1 MDAPLRILLLE
12 DVTADARLIELE
24 LRRSGLNFLAHHVE
38 TRDEFVQAL
47 STDCPDVILADYS
60 LPSFDGLAAL
70 EIVLDSAQQ
79 VPFIFVSGAIGEER
93 AITALKS
100 GATDYVLKDR
110 LSRLPQAVERA
121 LAEVAERERRKRAE
135 EAVRKAHAELE
146 QRVAERT
153 ADLATANA
161 ELQRAHEQL
170 QQAAQEL
177 EIRVQQR
184 TAELSESADRLSQ
197 TNAALQANRHELQ
210 MLSHRLVE
218 VQEDERVAIARELH
232 DEAGQ
237 ALTSIMVGLHLLEQD
252 LADHPEAARVRIV
265 ELKKMAESV
274 MGGLH
279 QLAVNLRP
287 ASLDKL
293 GLVPAL
299 RQFLEQ
305 FARQNNV
312 EVISDLS
319 QMEGTRLPPEVET
332 ALFRIVQEALI
343 NIARHARATSAG
355 VILTRR
361 NGVVT
366 AIIEDNGVGFDPDK
380 ATHTGRLGLLGMRER
395 AEMLGGNL
403 TLESSP
409 GTGTTIYAEVPW
421 RPLAPVG
428 R

>member
-1 MDAPLRILLLE
+1 MDATLRILLLE

-24 LRRSGLNFLAHHVE
+24 LRRSGLNFIARRVE

-47 STDCPDVILADYS
+47 SADCPDVILADYS

-70 EIVLDSAQQ
+70 EIVLDSARQ

-135 EAVRKAHAELE
+135 EALRKAHVELE

-153 ADLATANA
+153 ADLAAANA
-161 ELQRAHEQL
+161 ALQSATEQL
-170 QQAAQEL
+170 QQAAQRL
-177 EIRVQQR
+177 EMRVQQR
-184 TAELSESADRLSQ
+184 TAELSEAADRLSQ
-197 TNAALQANRHELQ
+197 TNAALQESRHELQ

-218 VQEDERVAIARELH
+218 VQEGERFAIARELH

-252 LADHPEAARVRIV
+252 LDHPEAARARII
-265 ELKKMAESV
+265 ELKKTAEGV
-274 MGGLH
+274 MEGLH
-279 QLAVNLRP
+279 RLAVDLRP

-299 RQFLEQ
+299 RQFVEQ
-305 FARQNNV
+305 FAHQNRMDV
-312 EVISDLS
+312 LTDLS
-319 QMEGTRLPPEVET
+319 QLEGMRLLPEVET
-332 ALFRIVQEALI
+332 ALYRIVQEALI
-343 NIARHARATSAG
+343 NIARHSQATSAG
-355 VILTRR
+355 VLLTRR
-361 NGVVT
+361 NGAVT

-380 ATHTGRLGLLGMRER
+380 ASHTGRLGLLGMRER

-403 TLESSP
+403 TLESTP
-409 GTGTTIYAEVPW
+409 GAGTTIYAEVPW
-421 RPLAPVG
+421 QPPGPANR
-428 R
+428 